1 MKVVLYVL
9 AAVVFALG
17 FIFLAGHQGEV
28 LRIVVG
34 VVLMA
39 ASLAMVV
46 AARMRPE
53 VVQRN
58 IVQRIDIG
66 GDVRLQELACTK
78 CGATLSKEAVTVQDG
93 AVMVACPYCQAS
105 YQMEEAPKW

>member
-1 MKVVLYVL
+1 MKIVLYVL
-9 AAVVFALG
+9 ALVVGLLG
-17 FIFLAGHQGEV
+17 IVFVAGNQGEV

-39 ASLAMVV
+39 AAVAMVV

-53 VVQRN
+53 VRQHN
-58 IVQRIDIG
+58 IVQKIDIG
-66 GDVRLQELACTK
+66 GDVRLESLRCEK
-78 CGATLSKEAVTVQDG
+78 CGATLSKEAVSVEDG
-93 AVMVACPYCQAS
+93 AAMVTCPYCSSS